1 MDSNHASFHNASS
14 IIMLQGLSS
23 IFIWMYKGQ
32 RLNSPDRRTFDLLA
46 EKQRE
51 AANIERRSKYKR
63 LLPFHVD
70 SIFSP
75 GGRKFN
81 PVKCSLFDTQACRK
95 LWILPLLFVFIRTGT
110 QTPSKRRRRVSQR
123 KGQLRFDT
131 DKITV
136 CKRSAG
142 LDGRTDG
149 RAVLRQVCGRGGRGA
164 SRRRTA
170 TTPEWWWT
178 LSILRADLVSWRDAP
193 LSDKQATRLISE
205 CRNVGPFRDKRII
218 SL

>member
-1 MDSNHASFHNASS
+1 MRGEVSTKGSF
-14 IIMLQGLSS
+14 LSTQ
-23 IFIWMYKGQ
+23 I
-32 RLNSPDRRTFDLLA
+32 PC
-46 EKQRE
+46 
-51 AANIERRSKYKR
+51 
-63 LLPFHVD
+63 
-70 SIFSP
+70 FSP

-131 DKITV
+131 EKITV

-142 LDGRTDG
+142 LDGRTDVHAACSD
-149 RAVLRQVCGRGGRGA
+149 RCAGGRGA

-170 TTPEWWWT
+170 TTPEWWWWWT
-178 LSILRADLVSWRDAP
+178 LSILRADVVSWRDAP
-193 LSDKQATRLISE
+193 LSDKQATRLTSE